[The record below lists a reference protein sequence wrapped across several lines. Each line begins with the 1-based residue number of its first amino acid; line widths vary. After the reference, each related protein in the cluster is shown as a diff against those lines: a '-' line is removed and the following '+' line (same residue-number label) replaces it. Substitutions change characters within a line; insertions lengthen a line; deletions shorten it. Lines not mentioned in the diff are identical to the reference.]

1 MSLIYTVH
9 LVIGMRNRL
18 SLGMSVYK
26 KLCIRL
32 QCPAD
37 SENDFLAWIQVRES
51 FDITNAFSSAEIDKC
66 RADMNAD

>member
-26 KLCIRL
+26 KLCICLRL
-32 QCPAD
+32 QYPAD
-37 SENDFLAWIQVRES
+37 SDNDFTAWIQVRES
-51 FDITNAFSSAEIDKC
+51 FDITNAFSSAKIDE
-66 RADMNAD
+66 